1 MPETAKLPDKGF
13 PWVEQWSVNMKC
25 LDGADAG
32 IEVTFKST
40 TDGGLKAV
48 AGLLDAVRD
57 RLNGGQHKGKVSP
70 IVLLRKG
77 SYPHLQY
84 GRVWYPVPEI
94 VDWMSLGGPAPT
106 PAPTSPSP
114 SPPTEQSRRRRVA

>member
-1 MPETAKLPDKGF
+1 
-13 PWVEQWSVNMKC
+13 VEQWCVNLKC

-57 RLNGGQHKGKVSP
+57 RLNGGRHDGKVSP
-70 IVLLRKG
+70 VVLLHKD
-77 SYPHLQY
+77 SYQHKEH

-94 VDWMSLGGPAPT
+94 VDWMPLSGPAPT
-106 PAPTSPSP
+106 PAPASSPE
-114 SPPTEQSRRRRVA
+114 PTPQPRRRRVG